1 MEYNIF
7 GERLRKLRKEAG
19 LTQPE
24 LAERTWLSKAVISNY
39 ELGVR
44 KPSIDIVVKFAKYFH
59 VSADYLLGITPES
72 NNLDTDGLT
81 ADDILLL
88 EHTIKVLKEKNLSR
102 K

>member
-1 MEYNIF
+1 MDNNIF

-44 KPSIDIVVKFAKYFH
+44 KPSIDIVVKFSKFFH
-59 VSADYLLGITPES
+59 VPSDYLLGITPEY
-72 NNLDTDGLT
+72 NKLDIEGLT

-88 EHTIKVLKEKNLSR
+88 EHTIKVLKEKNLNR